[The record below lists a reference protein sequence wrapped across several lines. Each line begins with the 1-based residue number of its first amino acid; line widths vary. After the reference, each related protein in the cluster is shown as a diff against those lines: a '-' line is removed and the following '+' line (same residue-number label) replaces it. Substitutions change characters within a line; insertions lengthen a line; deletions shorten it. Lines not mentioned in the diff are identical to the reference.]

1 VAASELDL
9 YTCRYHD
16 GGLLFF
22 PGKKEAKNL
31 SGFNKTAKNF
41 LVNAALVKL
50 VATRLG
56 Q

>member
-9 YTCRYHD
+9 YFYRYHD
-16 GGLLFF
+16 EGLLFF

-41 LVNAALVKL
+41 LENAASVKL
-50 VATRLG
+50 VATLLG